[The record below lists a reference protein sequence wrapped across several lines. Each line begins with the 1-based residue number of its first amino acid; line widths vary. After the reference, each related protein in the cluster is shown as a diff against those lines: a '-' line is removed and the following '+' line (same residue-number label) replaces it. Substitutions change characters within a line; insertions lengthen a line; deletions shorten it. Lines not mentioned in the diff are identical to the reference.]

1 MPPRRP
7 RETAGPERREDGHIR
22 FAGGSFVAHESPLLN
37 DNNEALRSLRGGAA
51 QGVLQRHTVEAQ
63 EEPSQMQWLRHR
75 GERTG
80 AVHEGSR
87 EVGGRRVPHLL
98 AAASAGLWGFG
109 ALHMLH
115 EESVRWLHCDSL

>member
-1 MPPRRP
+1 VPPRRP

-75 GERTG
+75 GE
-80 AVHEGSR
+80 
-87 EVGGRRVPHLL
+87 LL